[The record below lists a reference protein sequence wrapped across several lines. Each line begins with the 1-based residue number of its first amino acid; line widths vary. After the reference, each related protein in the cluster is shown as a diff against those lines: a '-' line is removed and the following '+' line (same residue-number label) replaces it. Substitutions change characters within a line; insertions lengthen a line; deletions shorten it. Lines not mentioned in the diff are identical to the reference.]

1 MASNSTNLYCSY
13 YPSSSPYTLSV
24 SIVENSTNQVNNTSN
39 ITITATIR
47 SGGIHFADYYT
58 PTLSVRYKD
67 NGSQTSYTTK
77 ASTGVTYIT
86 SGTPSWTVTW
96 TGDVTHKSDGT
107 LTGTVEAVWDWKTS
121 GTGYAPYS
129 GSVSVSLNMTT
140 IARAGSINAT
150 PSSANVATTNGSTI
164 FTATVTPANS
174 AFYHYVYAQIG
185 SAYALTGRWA
195 EDNAYTFRVNDT
207 SILSAIGNSTSATIT
222 FTCKTYAT
230 KSTSGTLIGT
240 TTVSRSVTVNTSV
253 IKPSL
258 TGVSASIK
266 TTPVSS
272 NMVAGYSTANI
283 NFKATAGYGSN
294 SCTTTV
300 TLNRGTMATSS
311 TSSTSAVS
319 LATNIVPASATDYTL
334 TATIKAVDG
343 RGASVSTTVSITVKG
358 YSSPVPTLTAYRV
371 ASSGSTTYDEAGTY
385 VYVKYSATVTA
396 VGNNSV
402 QSQSVTYSGDIS
414 GTVSSNPQWIALAED
429 KGATFVYTVTDR
441 VTSSVQ
447 TIAISVAFF
456 PLDLYQNGS
465 SMGAAFGKIATTPG
479 ALEIAQ
485 DWSLVADG
493 KHNKFNYMPNSFQT
507 GYSAGNQ
514 GYARIAQ
521 IVLTSTWAGM
531 PITFVVRRVP
541 DLRPVNLYLT
551 FPDEGTVDPA
561 TCTLFYEDISN
572 TYTSYS
578 FIAFAVKEGTSTWGV
593 YVRKAGA
600 SDNINVESYVPTYMQ
615 NRCNINYTE
624 ARYSSVPSGAILAKA
639 LPPAEPSV
647 TFTKTSGG
655 SYASEIHMDRQGAL
669 CILSFKL
676 LFESST
682 AVGGNCYIGT
692 VNGPRPR
699 QNTSSA
705 TYHYSSCLVARL
717 ATDGTL
723 AVRVTGAA
731 TSNQADSATF
741 TLVYFTND

>member
-1 MASNSTNLYCSY
+1 MASNSTNLYSSY

-39 ITITATIR
+39 ITIKATIT
-47 SGGIHFADYYT
+47 SGGIHFSEYYT

-96 TGDVTHKSDGT
+96 TGDVPHNSDGT

-121 GTGYAPYS
+121 NTGYAPYS

-150 PSSANVATTNGSTI
+150 PSSANVATTNGTTI

-195 EDNAYTFRVNDT
+195 EDNAYTFSVNDT
-207 SILSAIGNSTSATIT
+207 SILSAIGNATSATIT

-319 LATNIVPASATDYTL
+319 LATNIVPASAGNYTL
-334 TATIKAVDG
+334 TATITAVDG
-343 RGASVSTTVSITVKG
+343 RGASVSTTASIAVKG

-385 VYVKYSATVTA
+385 VYVRYSATVTS

-447 TIAISVAFF
+447 TVAISVAFF

-485 DWSLVADG
+485 DWSLIANG
-493 KHNKFNYMPNSFQT
+493 RYNKFNYMP
-507 GYSAGNQ
+507 YSWYTNGGSATD
-514 GYARIAQ
+514 GYARIASVQ
-521 IVLTSTWAGM
+521 ITATFFMHPIKFTVTRLADRREINLSLYIQGTSGTTE
-531 PITFVVRRVP
+531 PIIVELYHDGLQGVV
-541 DLRPVNLYLT
+541 
-551 FPDEGTVDPA
+551 GTA
-561 TCTLFYEDISN
+561 FE
-572 TYTSYS
+572 
-578 FIAFAVKEGTSTWGV
+578 AFAIKTGSVVDV
-593 YVRKAGA
+593 YVKKYNS
-600 SDNINVESYVPTYMQ
+600 SDYMTVTTYMAQ
-615 NRCNINYTE
+615 WSQ
-624 ARYSSVPSGAILAKA
+624 ARGYITYSNALLSSVPSGATMATVVPFQTPNA
-639 LPPAEPSV
+639 
-647 TFTKTSGG
+647 
-655 SYASEIHMDRQGAL
+655 D
-669 CILSFKL
+669 
-676 LFESST
+676 T
-682 AVGGNCYIGT
+682 AVVRTGGASWVNMLRFSRSGNVCQLYINIRTDGTTASGSNIFTGT
-692 VNGPRPR
+692 VNAPKPPQYITAVDYLGSNAIVASISGTTMTIR
-699 QNTSSA
+699 NTTPNA
-705 TYHYSSCLVARL
+705 I
-717 ATDGTL
+717 
-723 AVRVTGAA
+723 
-731 TSNQADSATF
+731 TSGQSISF
-741 TLVYFTND
+741 SFVYLSNG

>member
-39 ITITATIR
+39 ITIKATIT
-47 SGGIHFADYYT
+47 SGGIHFAEYYT

-96 TGDVTHKSDGT
+96 TGDVPHNSDGT

-150 PSSANVATTNGSTI
+150 PNSANVASTNGTTI

-195 EDNAYTFRVNDT
+195 EDNAYTFNVNDT
-207 SILSAIGNSTSATIT
+207 SILSAIGNATSATIT

-343 RGASVSTTVSITVKG
+343 RGATVSTTVSITVKG

-385 VYVKYSATVTA
+385 IYVRYSATVTA

-447 TIAISVAFF
+447 TVVVSVAFF

-465 SMGAAFGKIATTPG
+465 SMGAAFGKIATRPG

-485 DWSLVADG
+485 NWSLIANG
-493 KHNKFNYMPNSFQT
+493 KNNRFDYMP
-507 GYSAGNQ
+507 YSAVVHGTNGTA
-514 GYARIAQ
+514 GYAKIAT
-521 IVLTSTWAGM
+521 ISVIGTWVYSAIEFDVVRTFDTGATRFSLYFETGSGTT
-531 PITFVVRRVP
+531 PSSIYFLHGDYSRAYKTILPDAFVVKSSS
-541 DLRPVNLYLT
+541 
-551 FPDEGTVDPA
+551 
-561 TCTLFYEDISN
+561 TLD
-572 TYTSYS
+572 
-578 FIAFAVKEGTSTWGV
+578 V
-593 YVRKAGA
+593 YVRKCTESDTITVTTYA
-600 SDNINVESYVPTYMQ
+600 SSRQQDRVNITYSEGQ
-615 NRCNINYTE
+615 YNTI
-624 ARYSSVPSGAILAKA
+624 PSGATMARLA
-639 LPPAEPSV
+639 PV
-647 TFTKTSGG
+647 TANFTPLFNKTSGNSNISG
-655 SYASEIHMDRQGAL
+655 PKVYQS
-669 CILSFKL
+669 
-676 LFESST
+676 
-682 AVGGNCYIGT
+682 GNTIQVY
-692 VNGPRPR
+692 
-699 QNTSSA
+699 
-705 TYHYSSCLVARL
+705 LVIN
-717 ATDGTL
+717 
-723 AVRVTGAA
+723 VTGTIGITDNIWVGTYGGFPLPVDSISNCTMNGNSMIVGYWGSAGNLTFRNFGAA
-731 TSNQADSATF
+731 LSSGATIGF
-741 TLVYFTND
+741 GITYLTNG

>member
-1 MASNSTNLYCSY
+1 MASNSTSLYSSY

-39 ITITATIR
+39 ITIKATIT

-67 NGSQTSYTTK
+67 NGSQASYTTK

-96 TGDVTHKSDGT
+96 TGDVPHKSDGT
-107 LTGTVEAVWDWKTS
+107 LTGTVEAVWDWKSS

-140 IARAGSINAT
+140 IARAGSISAT
-150 PSSANVATTNGSTI
+150 PSSANVATTNGTTI

-195 EDNAYTFRVNDT
+195 EDNAYTFNVNDT
-207 SILSAIGNSTSATIT
+207 SILSAIGNATSATIT

-253 IKPSL
+253 IKPTL

-266 TTPVSS
+266 STPVSS

-300 TLNRGTMATSS
+300 TLNRGTMATSA

-334 TATIKAVDG
+334 TATITAVDG

-385 VYVKYSATVTA
+385 VYVNYSATVTA

-447 TIAISVAFF
+447 TVAISVAFF

-465 SMGAAFGKIATTPG
+465 SMGAAFGKIATKPG

-485 DWSLVADG
+485 DWRLLANG
-493 KHNKFNYMPNSFQT
+493 KQNQMAYLPYSWYAT
-507 GYSAGNQ
+507 GASTG
-514 GYARIAQ
+514 GWSRIATITIIDTQ
-521 IVLTSTWAGM
+521 ADAPIEFLVQRRHDGVSVKLSIMFAGGN
-531 PITFVVRRVP
+531 T
-541 DLRPVNLYLT
+541 T
-551 FPDEGTVDPA
+551 DP
-561 TCTLFYEDISN
+561 TLESFYFDDISG
-572 TYTSYS
+572 TRSS
-578 FIAFAVKEGTSTWGV
+578 RPFQAFIYKTGTSTWDVYVYDSTSYCSIGV
-593 YVRKAGA
+593 YALLSRYAQLEANITYANA
-600 SDNINVESYVPTYMQ
+600 SL
-615 NRCNINYTE
+615 
-624 ARYSSVPSGAILAKA
+624 SSVPSGATMANSASQYFDITKASGISSREGWGAKTGNIVSFFVVLTNGTTQKSGGTDVLATGFPVPRFGSVQSIASVYTNGGSWSSMVRVRLNLSGELQLWYGGSLPANYILAMQM
-639 LPPAEPSV
+639 
-647 TFTKTSGG
+647 T
-655 SYASEIHMDRQGAL
+655 
-669 CILSFKL
+669 
-676 LFESST
+676 
-682 AVGGNCYIGT
+682 YIT
-692 VNGPRPR
+692 
-699 QNTSSA
+699 
-705 TYHYSSCLVARL
+705 
-717 ATDGTL
+717 
-723 AVRVTGAA
+723 
-731 TSNQADSATF
+731 
-741 TLVYFTND
+741 

>member
-39 ITITATIR
+39 ITIKATIT

-96 TGDVTHKSDGT
+96 TGDVPHNSDGT
-107 LTGTVEAVWDWKTS
+107 LTGTVEAVWGWKTS

-150 PSSANVATTNGSTI
+150 PNSANVASTNGSTI

-195 EDNAYTFRVNDT
+195 EDNAYTFSVNDT
-207 SILSAIGNSTSATIT
+207 SILSAIGNATSATIT

-334 TATIKAVDG
+334 TATITAVDG

-396 VGNNSV
+396 VGNNSI

-447 TIAISVAFF
+447 TVAISVAFF

-485 DWSLVADG
+485 NWRLLANG
-493 KHNKFNYMPNSFQT
+493 KYNKFNYMPYSFVT
-507 GYSAGNQ
+507 NGGSNTV
-514 GYARIAQ
+514 GYARVATITLTNNYVTAPIEFKVFRRNQ
-521 IVLTSTWAGM
+521 RTAITLTVLFAYSSGNDPNVSSLYYEGELSHAINAFIYKSTASTWHLYLEKTEAFDSF
-531 PITFVVRRVP
+531 TVVTTVP
-541 DLRPVNLYLT
+541 D
-551 FPDEGTVDPA
+551 
-561 TCTLFYEDISN
+561 
-572 TYTSYS
+572 
-578 FIAFAVKEGTSTWGV
+578 
-593 YVRKAGA
+593 
-600 SDNINVESYVPTYMQ
+600 YMQ
-615 NRCNINYTE
+615 VRSIVTYE
-624 ARYSSVPSGAILAKA
+624 HALLSSVPSGATMATIVPFQTPNA
-639 LPPAEPSV
+639 
-647 TFTKTSGG
+647 
-655 SYASEIHMDRQGAL
+655 D
-669 CILSFKL
+669 
-676 LFESST
+676 T
-682 AVGGNCYIGT
+682 AVVRTGGASWVNMLRFSRSGNVCQLYINIRTDGTTASGSNIFTGT
-692 VNGPRPR
+692 VNAPTPPQYITAVDYLGSNAIVASISGTTMTIR
-699 QNTSSA
+699 NTTPNA
-705 TYHYSSCLVARL
+705 I
-717 ATDGTL
+717 
-723 AVRVTGAA
+723 
-731 TSNQADSATF
+731 TSGQSISF
-741 TLVYFTND
+741 SFVYLSNG

>member
-1 MASNSTNLYCSY
+1 MASNSTNLYSSY

-39 ITITATIR
+39 ITIKATIT
-47 SGGIHFADYYT
+47 SGGIHFSEYYT

-96 TGDVTHKSDGT
+96 TGDVTHNSDGT
-107 LTGTVEAVWDWKTS
+107 LTGTAEAVWDWKTS
-121 GTGYAPYS
+121 NTGYAPYS
-129 GSVSVSLNMTT
+129 GSVSASLNMTT

-150 PSSANVATTNGSTI
+150 PSSANVATTNGTTI

-195 EDNAYTFRVNDT
+195 EDNAYTFSVNDT

-319 LATNIVPASATDYTL
+319 LATNIVPASAGNYTL
-334 TATIKAVDG
+334 TATITAVDG
-343 RGASVSTTVSITVKG
+343 RGASVSTTASIAVKG

-385 VYVKYSATVTA
+385 VYVTYSATVTA
-396 VGNNSV
+396 VGNNSI
-402 QSQSVTYSGDIS
+402 QSQSVAYSGDIS

-447 TIAISVAFF
+447 TVAISVAFF

-485 DWSLVADG
+485 DWRLLANG
-493 KHNKFNYMPNSFQT
+493 KYNKFNYLPYSFNT
-507 GYSAGNQ
+507 GYMAGTA
-514 GYARIAQ
+514 GYLRIAT
-521 IVLTSTWAGM
+521 ITNYTWGTANTEPFHFRVM
-531 PITFVVRRVP
+531 RTFDSVP
-541 DLRPVNLYLT
+541 VDLYLRLAFSSSSYDVAIESLYYEANGGLYNNT
-551 FPDEGTVDPA
+551 F
-561 TCTLFYEDISN
+561 S
-572 TYTSYS
+572 
-578 FIAFAVKEGTSTWGV
+578 AFAVKVGTGV
-593 YVRKAGA
+593 YDVYVQKPTSGSVIDVWTYVSQFTQDKCVITYSEAIAPSVPAGA
-600 SDNINVESYVPTYMQ
+600 VMATPVP
-615 NRCNINYTE
+615 
-624 ARYSSVPSGAILAKA
+624 
-639 LPPAEPSV
+639 PPAL
-647 TFTKTSGG
+647 G
-655 SYASEIHMDRQGAL
+655 
-669 CILSFKL
+669 
-676 LFESST
+676 
-682 AVGGNCYIGT
+682 IGT
-692 VNGPRPR
+692 VQSIKFNIAG
-699 QNTSSA
+699 NTSKTIQGSSECA
-705 TYHYSSCLVARL
+705 WLISCTGWSTYTRSGLWFIAGYSDSSRADITTIKQLNGINITPVSGSL
-717 ATDGTL
+717 AWTITNTQGTTADITVL
-723 AVRVTGAA
+723 AMWGQLPTV
-731 TSNQADSATF
+731 S
-741 TLVYFTND
+741 

>member
-1 MASNSTNLYCSY
+1 MASNSTNLYSSY

-39 ITITATIR
+39 ITIKATIS
-47 SGGIHFADYYT
+47 SGGIHFSEYYT

-96 TGDVTHKSDGT
+96 TGDVTHNSDGT
-107 LTGTVEAVWDWKTS
+107 LTGTAEAVWDWKTS
-121 GTGYAPYS
+121 NTGYAPYS
-129 GSVSVSLNMTT
+129 GSVSVSLSMTT

-150 PSSANVATTNGSTI
+150 PSSANVATTNGTTI

-195 EDNAYTFRVNDT
+195 EDNAYTFSVNDT

-319 LATNIVPASATDYTL
+319 LATNIVPASAGNYTL
-334 TATIKAVDG
+334 TATITAVDG
-343 RGASVSTTVSITVKG
+343 RGASVSTTASIAVKG

-385 VYVKYSATVTA
+385 VYVTYSATVTS

-441 VTSSVQ
+441 VTSSVA
-447 TIAISVAFF
+447 TVAVAVAYF

-485 DWSLVADG
+485 DWALVAKGKYNEIGYLPYSWQSLGTDG
-493 KHNKFNYMPNSFQT
+493 SS
-507 GYSAGNQ
+507 GYI
-514 GYARIAQ
+514 RIA
-521 IVLTSTWAGM
+521 T
-531 PITFVVRRVP
+531 ITFNATASAHNIPVVFDVVRRNSYVTA
-541 DLRPVNLYLT
+541 RITVLYAS
-551 FPDEGTVDPA
+551 GTSNDPA
-561 TCTLFYEDISN
+561 LNEFYCDNPAWEV
-572 TYTSYS
+572 
-578 FIAFAVKEGTSTWGV
+578 FIYRTGIGVWDLYMKKNGTQDRVTVWARV
-593 YVRKAGA
+593 PRFFQTRAEVTMT
-600 SDNINVESYVPTYMQ
+600 DNQ
-615 NRCNINYTE
+615 L
-624 ARYSSVPSGAILAKA
+624 SSIPSGAVMAVY
-639 LPPAEPSV
+639 PPTTSSTP
-647 TFTKTSGG
+647 TITKTGG
-655 SYASEIHMDRQGAL
+655 N
-669 CILSFKL
+669 
-676 LFESST
+676 ST
-682 AVGGNCYIGT
+682 ASNVRFYRSGNVCLLYFELATSASTSAGSNIFTGT
-692 VNGPRPR
+692 TNAPSALALGSGI
-699 QNTSSA
+699 TYYSSA
-705 TYHYSSCLVARL
+705 GIITHV
-717 ATDGTL
+717 
-723 AVRVTGAA
+723 
-731 TSNQADSATF
+731 SNQNITCRVIGASIPSGSNLSCEAIY
-741 TLVYFTND
+741 LTNS

>member
-47 SGGIHFADYYT
+47 SGGIHFSEYYT
-58 PTLSVRYKD
+58 PILYVNYKD
-67 NGSQTSYTTK
+67 NGSQTSYTAK

-96 TGDVTHKSDGT
+96 TGDVPHKSDGT
-107 LTGTVEAVWDWKTS
+107 LTGTAEAVWDWKTS
-121 GTGYAPYS
+121 STGYAPYS

-150 PSSANVATTNGSTI
+150 PSSANVASTNGSTI

-195 EDNAYTFRVNDT
+195 EDNAYTFNVNDT

-385 VYVKYSATVTA
+385 VYVRYSATVTA
-396 VGNNSV
+396 VGNNSI

-447 TIAISVAFF
+447 TVAISVAFF

-485 DWSLVADG
+485 DWSLIANGNGNIMKV
-493 KHNKFNYMPNSFQT
+493 MP
-507 GYSAGNQ
+507 YSWTARGTIGSA
-514 GYARIAQ
+514 GYARVAMVKTHPWWGSAIT
-521 IVLTSTWAGM
+521 IKCIRLTDNTPFS
-531 PITFVVRRVP
+531 
-541 DLRPVNLYLT
+541 LYLR
-551 FPDEGTVDPA
+551 FSGTSASDTIA
-561 TCTLFYEDISN
+561 
-572 TYTSYS
+572 S
-578 FIAFAVKEGTSTWGV
+578 FCSDRIVNAFAYKENATEWGI
-593 YVRKAGA
+593 YVQKASN
-600 SDNINVESYVPTYMQ
+600 SDYIDVTV
-615 NRCNINYTE
+615 
-624 ARYSSVPSGAILAKA
+624 SVPSYDQTYGTLHEVVYQSESQTTSIPSGAVMATVVPFSTPNA
-639 LPPAEPSV
+639 
-647 TFTKTSGG
+647 
-655 SYASEIHMDRQGAL
+655 D
-669 CILSFKL
+669 
-676 LFESST
+676 T
-682 AVGGNCYIGT
+682 AVVRTGGASWVNMLRFSRSGNVCQLYINIRTDGTTASGSNIFTGT
-692 VNGPRPR
+692 VNAPKPPQYITAVDYLGSNVIVASISGTTMTIR
-699 QNTSSA
+699 NTTPNA
-705 TYHYSSCLVARL
+705 I
-717 ATDGTL
+717 
-723 AVRVTGAA
+723 
-731 TSNQADSATF
+731 TSGQSISF
-741 TLVYFTND
+741 SFVYLSNG

>member
-1 MASNSTNLYCSY
+1 M
-13 YPSSSPYTLSV
+13 
-24 SIVENSTNQVNNTSN
+24 
-39 ITITATIR
+39 
-47 SGGIHFADYYT
+47 
-58 PTLSVRYKD
+58 
-67 NGSQTSYTTK
+67 
-77 ASTGVTYIT
+77 
-86 SGTPSWTVTW
+86 TW
-96 TGDVTHKSDGT
+96 TGDVPHKSDGT

-121 GTGYAPYS
+121 STGYAPYS

-150 PSSANVATTNGSTI
+150 PSSANVASTNGSTI

-195 EDNAYTFRVNDT
+195 EDNAYTFNVNDT
-207 SILSAIGNSTSATIT
+207 SILSAIGNATSATIT

-385 VYVKYSATVTA
+385 VYVRYSATVTA
-396 VGNNSV
+396 VGNNSI

-447 TIAISVAFF
+447 TVAISVAFF

-485 DWSLVADG
+485 DWSLVANG
-493 KHNKFNYMPNSFQT
+493 KDNKFSYMPYSWYTT
-507 GYSAGNQ
+507 GGSTAGWS
-514 GYARIAQ
+514 RIATITIIDTQ
-521 IVLTSTWAGM
+521 ADAPIEFLIQRRHDGVSVKLSVMFAGGN
-531 PITFVVRRVP
+531 T
-541 DLRPVNLYLT
+541 T
-551 FPDEGTVDPA
+551 DP
-561 TCTLFYEDISN
+561 TLESFYYDDISG
-572 TYTSYS
+572 TRSS
-578 FIAFAVKEGTSTWGV
+578 RPFQAFIYKTGTSTWDVYVYDSTTYCSIGV
-593 YVRKAGA
+593 YALLSRYAQLEANITYANA
-600 SDNINVESYVPTYMQ
+600 SL
-615 NRCNINYTE
+615 
-624 ARYSSVPSGAILAKA
+624 SSVPSGATMARPVPHAINTWTPKLYNVDTYVRD
-639 LPPAEPSV
+639 LPTAYYV
-647 TFTKTSGG
+647 NMGRYYIFYG
-655 SYASEIHMDRQGAL
+655 SYAGNSYSLQGV
-669 CILSFKL
+669 
-676 LFESST
+676 SSMLQIRGFP
-682 AVGGNCYIGT
+682 VIGT
-692 VNGPRPR
+692 VIGGQIYIAGLTGNGGDRTVQISTLGAYFRP
-699 QNTSSA
+699 NIV
-705 TYHYSSCLVARL
+705 YSSGIDSGVMSF
-717 ATDGTL
+717 TIHFM
-723 AVRVTGAA
+723 
-731 TSNQADSATF
+731 AD
-741 TLVYFTND
+741 Y